1 MSNYY
6 YLATALPE
14 LKLGITPE
22 ITFPYFVHLL
32 QENLSAEDL
41 AQTQAIRRYFDIEN
55 IRAFW
60 RKEPLD
66 PRGNLDVNS
75 LEEALLTGGGLPA
88 YVYDFMEKH
97 DSLQDRLRHFPFLI
111 VTYFN
116 EEISKAKGFLRKY
129 LQFERDLRLV
139 LVGLRAKKLHRDL
152 LLELQYEN
160 SDDDSVAQLLSQKDA
175 KSYDPPDEFG
185 AVKSL
190 FEEFSDDPASLNK
203 ALYEYRIQKIDQMIG
218 LHVFS
223 LDYILAY
230 LIKLIYM
237 EKWLEQDRDKGIQII
252 KKIINGAT

>member
-6 YLATALPE
+6 YIATALPE
-14 LKLGITPE
+14 LKLGVAPE
-22 ITFPYFVHLL
+22 ITFPYFVYLL
-32 QENLSAEDL
+32 QENLSSGDFEQAR
-41 AQTQAIRRYFDIEN
+41 AIRRYFDIEN

-60 RKEPLD
+60 RKEAID

-75 LEEALLTGGGLPA
+75 LEEALVTGTGLPS
-88 YVYDFMEKH
+88 YVYDFMDKH

-116 EEISKAKGFLRKY
+116 EEISKAKGFLKKY

-152 LLELQYEN
+152 LVELQYEDPEDN
-160 SDDDSVAQLLSQKDA
+160 MVAQLLSQKDA
-175 KSYDPPDEFG
+175 KSYDPPEDYE
-185 AVKSL
+185 AVKAL

-203 ALYEYRIQKIDQMIG
+203 ALYEYRIQTIDQMIG
-218 LHVFS
+218 LQVFT

-230 LIKLIYM
+230 LVKLIYM